1 MNIYTYWFVSL
12 IKSFPII
19 IDIGNVIK
27 KNPNKIK
34 KLSLFK
40 FPSSLMLAEEANI
53 ITGIKKG
60 ITIINWINLFLL
72 ICKENSAEINDKR
85 TNVGDDSKK
94 IKKTVIVVEKLIPNK
109 REVRGIKKKLEKI
122 IDENMEKLLAKKIN
136 SGEKPRNWSSLSPPF
151 LKSSS
156 IKLSEVK
163 ISENKMI
170 INKIGR

>member
-1 MNIYTYWFVSL
+1 
-12 IKSFPII
+12 
-19 IDIGNVIK
+19 
-27 KNPNKIK
+27 
-34 KLSLFK
+34 
-40 FPSSLMLAEEANI
+40 MLAEEANI

-85 TNVGDDSKK
+85 TNVGDDRKK

-170 INKIGR
+170 INKIGRYIDDKIFWFGPIENAKSRKTNKKKLE